1 MEIKEMNIEQVE
13 ARLAD
18 IKGLID
24 TAENL
29 EELSAE
35 VDALNERKAEINAEA
50 EKRAAIL
57 ENIAEKETGTVVRE
71 MEKEN
76 TMEERTFAVDTKEY
90 RNAWLKNL
98 AGQPLDVEER
108 AAMTTVNVIPTITEN
123 TIINRLKENSL
134 LQYIDFTQ
142 FSGCVDIPVYSAN
155 GDAAWSD
162 TNEQQDEITTCSL
175 NLYKLIKTVQFPA
188 KFEKDGI
195 DAFEAKLVEALVNKI
210 ESALQAAVIN
220 GDGSSK
226 AEGIAHTHST
236 ADGTFTKAGI
246 TKADLL
252 KIMGKLPGKYQRDAV
267 WIMPSAVFYE
277 AMGIANIQNF
287 VNVGDDLKKV
297 ICGKPVITDDNCVI
311 SSTDT
316 ILYGAAKAYH
326 LNIGNA
332 IEVSRTADRYFE
344 YDNIG
349 FKAVTYADGK
359 LDNSE
364 AFVKYTRATA

>member
-1 MEIKEMNIEQVE
+1 MEIKEMTMDQVE
-13 ARLAD
+13 ARLAELD
-18 IKGLID
+18 PE
-24 TAENL
+24 AEGADL
-29 EELSAE
+29 EALGAE
-35 VDALNERKAEINAEA
+35 MDALEARKKEIIAEAEAKEAELRAAAKAEITDP
-50 EKRAAIL
+50 IV
-57 ENIAEKETGTVVRE
+57 KET
-71 MEKEN
+71 K
-76 TMEERTFAVDTKEY
+76 MEERTFAVDTAEY
-90 RNAWLKNL
+90 RAAWLKNL
-98 AGQPLDVEER
+98 AGATLDTEER
-108 AAMTTVNVIPTITEN
+108 AAMSTVNVIPTITEN

-134 LQYIDFTQ
+134 LQYVDFTN
-142 FSGCVDIPVYSAN
+142 FAGCVDIPVYSTN

-162 TNEQQDEITTCSL
+162 TNEQQDAITTCQL

-210 ESALQAAVIN
+210 QSALQNAIIV

-226 AEGIAHTHST
+226 ATGINQTHST
-236 ADGTFTKAGI
+236 ADGTFTKTAI

-252 KIMGKLPGKYQRDAV
+252 KIMGKLGDKYQKDAV

-287 VNVGDDLKKV
+287 VNVGDDLQKR
-297 ICGKPVITDDNCVI
+297 ICGKPVITDDSCII

-316 ILYGAAKAYH
+316 IFYGAAKAYH
-326 LNIGNA
+326 LNLGA
-332 IEVSRTADRYFE
+332 PIEVSRTADRYFE

-359 LDNSE
+359 LDNTD

>member
-1 MEIKEMNIEQVE
+1 MDIIEMTRELGKALQQDDRYIAYNLAKQVNDE
-13 ARLAD
+13 DTELQAD
-18 IKGLID
+18 IKKF
-24 TAENL
+24 
-29 EELSAE
+29 EEL
-35 VDALNERKAEINAEA
+35 RI
-50 EKRAAIL
+50 
-57 ENIAEKETGTVVRE
+57 
-71 MEKEN
+71 
-76 TMEERTFAVDTKEY
+76 
-90 RNAWLKNL
+90 
-98 AGQPLDVEER
+98 
-108 AAMTTVNVIPTITEN
+108 
-123 TIINRLKENSL
+123 
-134 LQYIDFTQ
+134 
-142 FSGCVDIPVYSAN
+142 
-155 GDAAWSD
+155 
-162 TNEQQDEITTCSL
+162 EITTEMTKSD
-175 NLYKLIKTVQFPA
+175 
-188 KFEKDGI
+188 KDGDKLQQL
-195 DAFEAKLVEALVNKI
+195 DAQVKEVYEKVMANKNMQVFMAAQTALEALVNKI